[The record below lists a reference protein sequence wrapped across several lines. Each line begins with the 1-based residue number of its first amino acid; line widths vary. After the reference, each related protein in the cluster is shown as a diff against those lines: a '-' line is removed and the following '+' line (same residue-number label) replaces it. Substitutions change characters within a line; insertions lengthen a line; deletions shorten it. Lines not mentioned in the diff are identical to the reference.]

1 MRKPVAGE
9 FYKHFKGKLYQV
21 KMLAKDAGS
30 GEEVVVYQAMYPPYD
45 HFVRPLSEFVSGV
58 DREKY
63 PDAKQEKRFEKVALP
78 LNQRAVAALESPAAE
93 DVEEAFEEVSE
104 EEFHKILLDGTT
116 EKYLENRMPGAE
128 IARRG
133 FLHFLD
139 AENFHE
145 KRQIFLTLKPYLDD
159 VQLNNIAVTLDFVL
173 EETERDA
180 QYDAILKCLNA
191 LEHYEGRR
199 LR

>member
-63 PDAKQEKRFEKVALP
+63 PDAKQEKRFEEVALP
-78 LNQRAVAALESPAAE
+78 ANQRAVAAPESPAAE
-93 DVEEAFEEVSE
+93 DAEETFEEVSE

-116 EKYLENRMPGAE
+116 EKHLERRMPGAE

-139 AENFHE
+139 ADNFHE
-145 KRQIFLTLKPYLDD
+145 KRQIFLALKPYLDD

-173 EETERDA
+173 EEAERDA

-191 LEHYEGRR
+191 LDHYEGRR

>member
-9 FYKHFKGKLYQV
+9 FYEHFKGKLYQV

-30 GEEVVVYQAMYPPYD
+30 GEEAVVYQAMYPPYD
-45 HFVRPLSEFVSGV
+45 HFVRPLSEFMSGV

-63 PDAKQEKRFEKVALP
+63 PDAKQEKRFEKVVLP
-78 LNQRAVAALESPAAE
+78 VDQRAVAAPESSVAE
-93 DVEEAFEEVSE
+93 DFEEAFEEVSE
-104 EEFHKILLDGTT
+104 EEFHKVLLDGTA
-116 EKYLENRMPGAE
+116 EKHLEHRMSGDE

-133 FLHFLD
+133 LLHFLD
-139 AENFHE
+139 AGSFQE
-145 KRQIFLTLKPYLDD
+145 KRQIFLSLKPYLNDI
-159 VQLNNIAVTLDFVL
+159 QLNNIAVTLDFVL